1 MYFCTRGLFFACGGL
16 LFKELFT
23 LFFFYFIRR
32 FCPFCLVFVVGFYL
46 LVFHVD
52 GFILVAEDAAIVSS
66 SFVDGAT
73 VDSLPPVET
82 MSLSEVS
89 KSDDKPSEFVQ
100 STEHTEETV
109 HETVSESDVFVI
121 ENTDRNDDSV
131 ESHDAGERFVERDDI
146 KLSSSR
152 DLGLDFQN
160 RVSRPSSDIFD
171 DGTKTVAWL
180 SCPQLGFYDMPI
192 HPGFDQW
199 ICDNYDGCFST
210 YYEHVFGDGFMMHI
224 AGHNY
229 KTFSV
234 LSQTKVGYDFYL
246 ETSYGADFHYRATRS
261 ELCSIVQDTIF
272 HGAVDSNG
280 SWFMQANEVTHDICM
295 TTCHDGCPDN
305 SRWFVRCELIEGS
318 IVE

>member
-1 MYFCTRGLFFACGGL
+1 MS
-16 LFKELFT
+16 
-23 LFFFYFIRR
+23 FFYFIRR
-32 FCPFCLVFVVGFYL
+32 FCPFCLILVVGFYL
-46 LVFHVD
+46 FLFHVD
-52 GFILVAEDAAIVSS
+52 GFILVAEDAAVVPSL
-66 SFVDGAT
+66 FADGAT

-89 KSDDKPSEFVQ
+89 KSDDKSSEFVQ
-100 STEHTEETV
+100 STENIEEIV
-109 HETVSESDVFVI
+109 HETVYETVSKDDVFVI
-121 ENTDRNDDSV
+121 ENTDEFDV
-131 ESHDAGERFVERDDI
+131 GEHFIEQDDI
-146 KLSSSR
+146 ELPSSH
-152 DLGLDFQN
+152 DLGLDFRN
-160 RVSRPSSDIFD
+160 RVGRPSSDIFD

-180 SCPQLGFYDMPI
+180 SCPQLGFYNMPI

-199 ICDNYDGCFST
+199 ICDNYEGCFST
-210 YYEHVFGDGFMMHI
+210 YYEHVFGDDFMMHI

-246 ETSYGADFHYRATRS
+246 ETSYGANFHYRATRS

-272 HGAVDSNG
+272 HGAVDLDGN
-280 SWFMQANEVTHDICM
+280 WFMRADEITHDICM
-295 TTCHDGCPDN
+295 TTCHDGYSDN